1 MISTKK
7 LIYKIVQ
14 HLEGISTEISSAVAS
29 VTALDNRLSPRVTSL
44 DSSVSSLNT
53 SVTSLSS
60 SVSGINTRVTSLEAY
75 HNYSSSVG
83 SNQYNGSILIYKQ
96 GNLVWVSYK
105 AGPIAQGVNKGT
117 AVALFGMSEGIRPY
131 RETIVS
137 GVISD
142 GNYTPLATA
151 TIRAEPDGWVYL
163 TSSTAVTNC
172 YIMFS
177 MIYIV

>member
-1 MISTKK
+1 MLSTKK

-14 HLEGISTEISSAVAS
+14 YLEGIPTKINDA
-29 VTALDNRLSPRVTSL
+29 VTALDNRLSPRITSL
-44 DSSVSSLNT
+44 DSSVSSLN
-53 SVTSLSS
+53 S
-60 SVSGINTRVTSLEAY
+60 SVSGINTRVTSLEQY
-75 HNYSSSVG
+75 HNYSNSIG
-83 SNQYNGSILIYKQ
+83 SNQYNGNILIYKQ
-96 GNLVWVSYK
+96 GNLVWVRYK

-117 AVALFGMSEGIRPY
+117 AVALFGMYENIRPY
-131 RETIVS
+131 GETVVN

-142 GNYTPLATA
+142 GNYTPIAYA

-163 TSSTAVTNC
+163 TSSAAVTNC